1 MNVPAR
7 KITNTGT
14 RKNIG
19 KFSSRKMGQIVWY
32 ESLLELDYIYL
43 LEIDPDVVAFASQPF
58 QLQYTI
64 IEGGKRRKLKYT
76 PDFYVE
82 RKNQIQVVEVKPEN
96 KVNSERN
103 QRIFHFVA
111 PIFREKGWE
120 FVVVTET
127 MIRVQPQLNN
137 VKLLHRYSGVE
148 FSLQNLIDC
157 QEYFQKLAGQITIE
171 QAERE
176 LRSKGIT
183 RSFLFRWIYSG
194 FLKTNLEKPINSQS
208 LIHFEARNTDF
219 ARG

>member
-1 MNVPAR
+1 M
-7 KITNTGT
+7 
-14 RKNIG
+14 
-19 KFSSRKMGQIVWY
+19 
-32 ESLLELDYIYL
+32 L
-43 LEIDPDVVAFASQPF
+43 
-58 QLQYTI
+58 
-64 IEGGKRRKLKYT
+64 YT

-137 VKLLHRYSGVE
+137 VKLRHRYSGVE

-157 QEYFQKLAGQITIE
+157 QEYFQKLARQITIE

-176 LRSKGIT
+176 LRPKGIT
-183 RSFLFRWIYSG
+183 KSILFRWIYSG